1 MILGGRVRVDGRVV
15 RDPAR
20 AVRPE
25 RARLTIDGHAVAR
38 AAWRTIVLNK
48 PRGTIT
54 SRRDPERRQ
63 TVFDLLGD
71 EAAGLIAVGRLDRA
85 TRGLLIL
92 TTDSRLANRLTDPA
106 SAIVRRYVVTVRGML
121 TDESA
126 ARMLAGI
133 ADLRASA
140 VSVLK
145 RSRRETHLIVEL
157 DEGKNREI
165 RRLCEACGHQVTALK
180 RIAFGGLELGDL
192 KPGCWRQI
200 SRLEIRRAFGPL
212 PPGH

>member
-1 MILGGRVRVDGRVV
+1 MILGGRVTVDGRVV

-25 RARLTIDGHAVAR
+25 RARLTIDGRAVAP

-92 TTDSRLANRLTDPA
+92 TTDSRLANWLTDPA

-140 VSVLK
+140 VTVLK

-165 RRLCEACGHQVTALK
+165 RRLCEACGHQVTGLK

-200 SRLEIRRAFGPL
+200 SRPEIRRAFGPL
-212 PPGH
+212 PAGH

>member
-1 MILGGRVRVDGRVV
+1 MILGGRVTVDGRVV
-15 RDPAR
+15 PDPAR

-25 RARLTIDGHAVAR
+25 RARLTIDGRAVAR

-54 SRRDPERRQ
+54 SRRDPEGRQ

-85 TRGLLIL
+85 TGGLLIL

-106 SAIVRRYVVTVRGML
+106 SGIVRRYVVTVRRML

-133 ADLRASA
+133 GDLRASA
-140 VSVLK
+140 ITVLK

-165 RRLCEACGHQVTALK
+165 RRLCEACGHQVTA
-180 RIAFGGLELGDL
+180 
-192 KPGCWRQI
+192 
-200 SRLEIRRAFGPL
+200 
-212 PPGH
+212 